1 MKAATEA
8 GRRFRQLVEIIAR
21 LRSPGGCPWDRA
33 RCRRDIL
40 NYFLEE
46 VYEAVEAINSRDP
59 GAAREELGDVLM
71 EVVFLARFYEEEGLF
86 TLADVL
92 KGINQKMIER
102 HPHVFGQKTRLSPE
116 AVLAG
121 WQKNKLL
128 EKKRRSILDGLP
140 ASAPSLVYAFMLGQ
154 RAAAR
159 GFDWP
164 EAGSA
169 LEKVKE
175 EIGELEKSLKKKR
188 KREAAEELGDTLFSL
203 VNVCRLLGF
212 NPEIVLRQANR
223 KFERRFR
230 LLERALKR
238 EGREVSE
245 CSPEELDRVWET
257 IKKNK
262 RAASY
267 STENKR
273 SRNSPRRKKGKKR
286 VKK

>member
-21 LRSPGGCPWDRA
+21 LRSPRGCPWDRA
-33 RCRRDIL
+33 RSRRDIL

-46 VYEAVEAINSRDP
+46 VYEAVEAINSRNP
-59 GAAREELGDVLM
+59 AAAREELGDVLM
-71 EVVFLARFYEEEGLF
+71 EVVFLTRFYEEEGLF

-102 HPHVFGQKTRLSPE
+102 HPHVFGRKTRLSPE

-140 ASAPSLVYAFMLGQ
+140 ASAPSLVYAYMLGQ
-154 RAAAR
+154 RAAAH

-175 EIGELEKSLKKKR
+175 EMGELEKSLKKKR
-188 KREAAEELGDTLFSL
+188 NREAAEELGDTLFSL

-212 NPEIVLRQANR
+212 NPEVILWQANR
-223 KFERRFR
+223 KFERRLR
-230 LLERALKR
+230 QLERALKR

-262 RAASY
+262 PASL

-273 SRNSPRRKKGKKR
+273 SRNFPRQKKKKSR
-286 VKK
+286 

>member
-8 GRRFRQLVEIIAR
+8 GRQFRQLVEIIAR

-33 RCRRDIL
+33 RSRRDIL

-46 VYEAVEAINSRDP
+46 VYEAVEAISSSRP
-59 GAAREELGDVLM
+59 EAAREELGDVLM

-86 TLADVL
+86 TMADVL
-92 KGINQKMIER
+92 RGINRKMVER
-102 HPHVFGQKTRLSPE
+102 HPHVFGRKTGLSPE
-116 AVLAG
+116 AVLTA
-121 WQKNKLL
+121 WQENKLR

-154 RAAAR
+154 RAAAH

-164 EAGSA
+164 EATSA

-175 EIGELEKSLKKKR
+175 EVRELEKSLKTKKGLQV
-188 KREAAEELGDTLFSL
+188 AEELGDILFSV

-212 NPEIVLRQANR
+212 NPEIVLRQASR

-230 LLERALKR
+230 QLETELKKK
-238 EGREVSE
+238 GREVGE
-245 CSPEELDRVWET
+245 CSLRELDRAWET

-262 RAASY
+262 RTVQKNIKKISGIE
-267 STENKR
+267 S
-273 SRNSPRRKKGKKR
+273 RRKK
-286 VKK
+286 VKG